1 MTFVFVLITLLLA
14 GCGAAGPIML
24 EATAP
29 TRPDWIG
36 KPSYPMGGLSYYNG
50 LATGAE
56 SLDEARRTA
65 RQDALLTMA
74 QEIAVEIG
82 GEIATKQIVVDDQ
95 QSVDVQISTSART
108 ESVKV
113 EGVKFVQDYTETW
126 RRSGVVYDAYALVA
140 VPRAAIWR
148 ARCDAKGHVLL
159 AFGCDGSEEGVCTAS
174 HQDTVRAA
182 LSDAGLILLPDAAAP
197 GDPAALAGKG
207 LEKCAAQVIIVEVSA
222 HSLESRGDEHYAEAS
237 GNVRVLRAGTGE
249 EQTAFTV
256 GPVKG
261 GHYSKADALKT
272 ALGKVLDE
280 LGAELKYKLGE

>member
-1 MTFVFVLITLLLA
+1 MTSAFVLITLFLA
-14 GCGAAGPIML
+14 GCGAAGPMML
-24 EATAP
+24 ESSAP

-126 RRSGVVYDAYALVA
+126 RRAGVVYDAYALVA
-140 VPRAAIWR
+140 VPRTAIWR
-148 ARCDAKGHVLL
+148 ARCDAKGNVLL

-182 LSDAGLILLPDAAAP
+182 LSDAGLTLLPDGVAL
-197 GDPAALAGKG
+197 GDPAALAAEG
-207 LEKCAAQVIIVEVSA
+207 LEKCAARVIVVEVSA
-222 HSLESRGDEHYAEAS
+222 RSLESLGDEHYAVAS
-237 GNVRVLRAGTGE
+237 GNVRVLRSGTGE

-261 GHYSKADALKT
+261 GHYSEADALKT
-272 ALGKVLDE
+272 ALGKVLEE
-280 LGAELKYKLGE
+280 LGAELKYKLGK